1 MHANNDNHAY
11 IVLRCIIVVLLL
23 INPYYKK
30 ERYNVYYI
38 LPATKNTTV
47 SYTVI
52 KFTTTYCASVYL
64 RLPEHKNYDII

>member
-30 ERYNVYYI
+30 ERCYTITVFV
-38 LPATKNTTV
+38 KCTTV
-47 SYTVI
+47 VLYNRVVDHVDS
-52 KFTTTYCASVYL
+52 KRKPWKKL
-64 RLPEHKNYDII
+64 KNAIYV